1 MAASSQLVTLCT
13 KTGWMMAPTRPMEK
27 SAMKSRLRR
36 LVSRSATKIQSP
48 RAEQHE
54 HEGKDGEGGG
64 DRVHRGLSVLGRVV
78 ARIGAAARDTSEID
92 DELNAE

>member
-27 SAMKSRLRR
+27 PAMKRRLKR

-48 RAEQHE
+48 VPSSTNIRARTASAA
-54 HEGKDGEGGG
+54 GTASIGDYSSSGESSS
-64 DRVHRGLSVLGRVV
+64 R
-78 ARIGAAARDTSEID
+78 A
-92 DELNAE
+92 